1 MGTSLKKTPGTPGI
15 LIYEQLKYVRIS
27 MISVESVV
35 KEK

>member
-15 LIYEQLKYVRIS
+15 LIYEELKSVRTS
-27 MISVESVV
+27 VISVPSVV